1 MLKWLIVALAV
12 VAALLFIRITS
23 ISSRNLPKAGQAA
36 PDFELPDQHGR
47 SRSRAEFR
55 GHWLVLYFYPRDDTP
70 G

>member
-23 ISSRNLPKAGQAA
+23 ISSRNLPKPGKEA
-36 PDFELPDQHGR
+36 PDFKLPDQHGKLR
-47 SRSRAEFR
+47 TRAEFL
-55 GHWLVLYFYPRDDTP
+55 GSWLVLYFYPRDDTP